1 MKIVSYLLLAL
12 AGICFFEVYY
22 IHSML
27 SFIDTPYLYAGLF
40 LLGLSALS
48 FYQLKK
54 KNEG

>member
-1 MKIVSYLLLAL
+1 MKIASYLLLAL

-54 KNEG
+54 KNNR